1 MCGSVITRTMLSIGA
16 AEKARRIERIL

>member
-1 MCGSVITRTMLSIGA
+1 MCGAVITRTMLSIGA